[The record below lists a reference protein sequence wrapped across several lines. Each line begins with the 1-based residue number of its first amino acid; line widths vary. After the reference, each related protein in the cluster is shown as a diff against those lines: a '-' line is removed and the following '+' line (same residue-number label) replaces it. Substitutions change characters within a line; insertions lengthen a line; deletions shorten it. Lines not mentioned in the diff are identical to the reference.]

1 MRFDL
6 QPSRKRAGRPASLAG
21 MTLAEVLIS
30 MVIVALVFTTIINGY
45 LVGAKRAQWSG
56 YSLAAQ
62 SLSVQCLEQ
71 ARSAVWDIA
80 MNKNE
85 LTNMTLMGKSFDA
98 STLTWSGYTTN
109 ILDVPWKGTNY
120 LMATNYMT
128 IQTIYENNYT
138 NVPVQLQMVRVDTVW
153 AFNAWGDFTVRLYTN
168 TTCTFLAPDNRGF

>member
-1 MRFDL
+1 MRLVL
-6 QPSRKRAGRPASLAG
+6 QPNGKRAGRPARVAG

-30 MVIVALVFTTIINGY
+30 MVIVALVFATILNCY

-85 LTNMTLMGKSFDA
+85 LTNMTLLAKAYDA

-120 LMATNYMT
+120 LVATNF
-128 IQTIYENNYT
+128 ISIRLIYENNLT
-138 NVPVQLQMVRVDTVW
+138 NVPVQLQLVRADTVW
-153 AFNAWGDFTVRLYTN
+153 AFNAWGNFDVRIYTN
-168 TTCTFLAPDNRGF
+168 STCTYLAPDNRGF

>member
-1 MRFDL
+1 
-6 QPSRKRAGRPASLAG
+6 
-21 MTLAEVLIS
+21 MTLMEVLVS
-30 MVIVALVFTTIINGY
+30 AVIVAVVFATIIQGY
-45 LVGAKRAQWSG
+45 LIGAKRAQWTG

-85 LTNMTLMGKSFDA
+85 LTNMNLTARSYNTT
-98 STLTWSGYTTN
+98 TLTLTGYTTN